1 MVLVINGLLD
11 KETAKIIHI
20 PEYKIRDRAMMT
32 SFQKVNLTDGEKL
45 HKIKHYFKFV
55 MIRNPL
61 ERVVSAY
68 RNKLEQPL
76 RYNRTLEE
84 RKGLLEE
91 PQFFQGMK
99 RFENYKRWILTK
111 YRPLDLLRW
120 MQKNGSYELQVTFAD
135 FIQWKIDLNDYT
147 VNEHFSS
154 ALRNTHPCKLRYHFY
169 ANFKN
174 YSREVLLL
182 IEKFNTR
189 REYFTD
195 YSKHDPW
202 DETKLFL
209 NRYYSQLHQSL
220 KYRLFRYMYKELDF
234 YYHLYPEE
242 QWSHVELLRINIP
255 IYYLTVSDWDQLNEL
270 L

>member
-1 MVLVINGLLD
+1 MVLVINGLLE
-11 KETAKIIHI
+11 KETAKLIHL
-20 PEYKIRDRAMMT
+20 PEYKIKECARMT
-32 SFQKVNLTDGEKL
+32 SFKKVNLTDGERL

-61 ERVVSAY
+61 ERLVSAY
-68 RNKLEQPL
+68 RNKLENPL
-76 RYNRTLEE
+76 KYNQTLEE

-91 PQFFQGMK
+91 PHFIKGMEFFERHKQ
-99 RFENYKRWILTK
+99 WILTK
-111 YRPLDLLRW
+111 YRPLDLLKW

-154 ALRNTHPCKLRYHFY
+154 ALSNTHPCKLSYNFY

-174 YSREVLLL
+174 FSREVLLL
-182 IEKFNTR
+182 IEKFNTSKK
-189 REYFTD
+189 YFTN
-195 YSKHDPW
+195 YNPHYPW
-202 DETKLFL
+202 DETKLLL
-209 NRYYSQLHQSL
+209 NSYYSQLHPNL

-242 QWSHVELLRINIP
+242 QWSHVELLGINIP
-255 IYYLTVSDWDQLNEL
+255 IYHLTASDWEL
-270 L
+270 F